1 MAIILTRQGRL
12 GLTRS
17 FRRDLVS
24 ANDYFYLAVGK
35 TTAWED
41 EENPDTPVDSVYNLN
56 EVKRNIIFVQNADSA
71 DICHLARRINWVSGT
86 VYDAYDDSYGRSY
99 VDVKGSA
106 DPLGSVT
113 YSAASGAT
121 SLADANF
128 YVMTDEYKVYKCLDN
143 NLGAAST
150 IKPTSTGTSAFTLD
164 DDYKWKFM
172 FQISSSDQ
180 TKFLTT
186 QYIPVRKFTTEPYGD
201 VNGEIDSIAVT
212 DGGSGYTSAPTV
224 TIAGDGTGA
233 TATADPAKITAGVLD
248 SDAISVTNA
257 GSGYSYALVTI
268 SGGGAATDGT
278 ATANVG
284 DTDSLP
290 ALQAAVESTTVGGTI
305 DKIEI
310 LDAGADYIPNNV
322 KVVIT
327 GDGLGAEASATV
339 DANTGQITKV
349 EVTDAGVGYSFADIT
364 FTDLVGAENPADT
377 KCLARSI
384 VSPTDGHGAHPVNEL
399 YANRIAIVVNLDD
412 NLNSD
417 LFLDNDFR
425 QVSLI
430 RNIKQYGSESVNY
443 TANTGTNTHKI
454 EVGSSTEHAKYTED
468 DIITTDDGGKF
479 RVIQKKVDGSN
490 YYVYLQPIIDIISSV
505 STLTNNNTSVT
516 GLSINSYTAATDAP
530 EINVFSGELVYVE
543 NRAKI
548 NRQEDQVETIKAI
561 ITF

>member
-1 MAIILTRQGRL
+1 VAIILTRQGRL

-35 TTAWED
+35 TTAWDD

-106 DPLGSVT
+106 DPLGSAT

-150 IKPTSTGTSAFTLD
+150 VKPTSTGTSAFTLD

-248 SDAISVTNA
+248 ADAITVTNA
-257 GSGYSYALVTI
+257 GSGYSYARVTI
-268 SGGGAATDGT
+268 SGGGATTDGT

-284 DTDSLP
+284 DIDSLP

-349 EVTDAGVGYSFADIT
+349 DVTDAGVGYSFADIT
-364 FTDLVGAENPADT
+364 FTDLAGAENPADT

-384 VSPTDGHGAHPVNEL
+384 VSPTDGHGAHPINEL

-430 RNIKQYGSESVNY
+430 RNLKQYDSETVNY

-490 YYVYLQPIIDIISSV
+490 YYVYLQPIIDIISAV

>member
-1 MAIILTRQGRL
+1 MAIILTKQGRL
-12 GLTRS
+12 GLARS
-17 FRRDLVS
+17 FRRDLVN

-35 TTAWED
+35 TTAWDD
-41 EENPDTPVDSVYNLN
+41 EENPDTPIDSVYSLN
-56 EVKRNIIFVQNADSA
+56 DVRRNIIFVQNADSA
-71 DICHLARRINWVSGT
+71 DICHLARRINWTSGT
-86 VYDAYDDSYGRSY
+86 VYDAYDDSYGRPY
-99 VDVKGSA
+99 IDVKGSA
-106 DPLGSVT
+106 DPAGSVT
-113 YSAASGAT
+113 FSAASGAT
-121 SLADANF
+121 SLSTANF
-128 YVMTDEYKVYKCLDN
+128 YVMTDEFKVYKCLDN
-143 NLGAAST
+143 NLGGAST
-150 IKPTSTGTSAFTLD
+150 IKPTSTGTSVFTLD
-164 DDYKWKFM
+164 DDYKWKFL

-186 QYIPVRKFTTEPYGD
+186 QYIPVRKFTTDPYGD
-201 VNGEIDSIAVT
+201 VNGEIDSITIT
-212 DGGSGYTSAPTV
+212 DVGAGYTSAPTV

-233 TATADPAKITAGVLD
+233 TASATISSGELDEIT
-248 SDAISVTNA
+248 ITNA

-268 SGGGAATDGT
+268 SGGGASSDGT

-290 ALQAAVESTTVGGTI
+290 ALQSAVESTAVGGTI

-322 KVVIT
+322 QVVIT
-327 GDGLGAEASATV
+327 GDGTGAEASATV
-339 DANTGQITKV
+339 DANTGQITAV
-349 EVTDAGVGYSFADIT
+349 TVTDAGSGYSFADIT
-364 FTDLVGAENPADT
+364 FTDLLGAENPEET

-384 VSPTDGHGAHPVNEL
+384 VSPIDGHGAHPVNEL
-399 YANRIAIVVNLDD
+399 YANRIAIVINLDD

-430 RNIKQYGSESVNY
+430 RNLKEYGSSTVNY
-443 TANTGTNTHKI
+443 TANTGANTHRI

-468 DIITTDDGGKF
+468 DIITTNDGGKF

-490 YYVYLQPIIDIISSV
+490 YYVYLQPIIDIISAS
-505 STLTNNNTSVT
+505 STLTNTNTSVT